1 MATKKEEI
9 KVKTKAF
16 LKKTLLAGLITLTQV
31 IIPSI
36 IIMEALVL
44 LGFAI
49 NLQTFIS
56 SAALYFI
63 IEEAKNFIKQI
74 KKDDKK

>member
-9 KVKTKAF
+9 KIKTKAF
-16 LKKTLLAGLITLTQV
+16 LQKTIIAGIITISQV
-31 IIPSI
+31 IVPSI

-44 LGFAI
+44 LGFVI

-63 IEEAKNFIKQI
+63 IEEAKSFIK
-74 KKDDKK
+74 KEDKK